1 MEGIPIGAL
10 TGSLIFLIILSAFFS
25 ASETAM
31 MAINR
36 YRLKHLAEA
45 GHRGAKYARKLLENP
60 HQLLGTILLGN
71 NAANLTASAVAT
83 ILALRVFGDIPIALI
98 TFGLTLIVLI
108 FAEVAPKTVAALHP
122 EWIAFPAAYVLYP
135 LQKAVRP
142 VVWVVNKASGCL
154 LKPLVGDKKRAAD
167 ALSAEELRVAVRESG
182 KYIQKSHQNML
193 LQILE
198 LEKMSA
204 DDVMV
209 PRSEIEAIDIDD
221 DWDAIVNQ
229 LATSHHTRLP
239 VYKGSLDNVIGILH
253 LRKVLHLSQ
262 TNEFNRDGM
271 MRIMRDPYF
280 VPASSSLTQQ
290 LLNLQ
295 EERRRLG
302 LVVDEYG
309 DIKGLVTLEEIL
321 EEIVGEFTDH
331 APRLA
336 EDVHAQPDGSFLI
349 RGTANIRDLN
359 RKMNWELPIDGPKT
373 LNGLILE
380 YLEHIPEPGTSI
392 RLAGYPIE
400 IVQTRGTA
408 VTVAKMQLT
417 DMLEEAPAAQA
428 LSGSQ

>member
-1 MEGIPIGAL
+1 M
-10 TGSLIFLIILSAFFS
+10 
-25 ASETAM
+25 
-31 MAINR
+31 
-36 YRLKHLAEA
+36 
-45 GHRGAKYARKLLENP
+45 
-60 HQLLGTILLGN
+60 
-71 NAANLTASAVAT
+71 
-83 ILALRVFGDIPIALI
+83 RVFGDIPIALV

-122 EWIAFPAAYVLYP
+122 EWIAFPAAFVLYP
-135 LQKAVRP
+135 LQKVVRP
-142 VVWVVNKASGCL
+142 VVWVVNKASSWL
-154 LKPLVGDKKRAAD
+154 LKPLVGNKKRSAD
-167 ALSAEELRVAVRESG
+167 ALSAEELRVAVLESG

-239 VYKGSLDNVIGILH
+239 VYHGSLDNVIGILH

-262 TNEFNRDGM
+262 TNEFNREGM
-271 MRIMRDPYF
+271 MKIMREPYF
-280 VPASSSLTQQ
+280 VPESSSLTQQ

-349 RGTANIRDLN
+349 RGSANIRDLN

-408 VTVAKMQLT
+408 VTVAKIQ
-417 DMLEEAPAAQA
+417 PADIVEDLRDARSVSA
-428 LSGSQ
+428 S

>member
-1 MEGIPIGAL
+1 MEDISVGAL

-45 GHRGAKYARKLLENP
+45 GHRGARYTRKLLDDP

-71 NAANLTASAVAT
+71 NAANLTASAIAT
-83 ILALRVFGDIPIALI
+83 ILALRLFGDIPIALV
-98 TFGLTLIVLI
+98 TFGLTLVVLI
-108 FAEVAPKTVAALHP
+108 FAEVAPKTAAAMHP

-135 LQKAVRP
+135 AQKIVRP
-142 VVWVVNKASGCL
+142 LVWIVNQAGSWL
-154 LKPLVGDKKRAAD
+154 LKPLVGEKKHSAD
-167 ALSAEELRVAVRESG
+167 ALSADELRVAVAESG
-182 KYIQKSHQNML
+182 TYIQESHQNML
-193 LQILE
+193 LQILD
-198 LEKMSA
+198 LEKMSV

-209 PRSEIEAIDIDD
+209 PRAEIEVIDIDD
-221 DWDAIVNQ
+221 DWDEIVNQ

-239 VYKGSLDNVIGILH
+239 VCKGSLDNVIGILH

-262 TNEFNRDGM
+262 TNEFNRDG
-271 MRIMRDPYF
+271 IMKIIREPYF
-280 VPASSSLTQQ
+280 VPESSPLTQQ

-295 EERRRLG
+295 EERRRLA

-336 EDVHAQPDGSFLI
+336 EDVHQQPDGSVLI

-380 YLEHIPEPGTSI
+380 YLEDIPEPGTSI

-408 VTVAKMQLT
+408 VTVAKIQPA
-417 DMLEEAPAAQA
+417 DILEYGPAAQS
-428 LSGSQ
+428 LSGTH